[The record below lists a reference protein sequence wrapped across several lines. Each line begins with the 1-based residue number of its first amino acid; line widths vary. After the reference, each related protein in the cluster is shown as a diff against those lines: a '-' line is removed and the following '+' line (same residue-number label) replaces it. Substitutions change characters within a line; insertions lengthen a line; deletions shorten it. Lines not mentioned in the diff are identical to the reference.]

1 MINRLN
7 SLEKRLNLLNLRKE
21 ANLISRLSK
30 IAIDAPH
37 EESEVDP
44 EIESIGLTQG
54 EDGVITLSAD
64 SAAIVSE
71 NLDKAERL
79 LFEVLEQLI
88 VTTETS
94 VGYSKL
100 HKDTYDPR
108 LISLINNLEEANER
122 LFDAGMQ
129 ASHLRDGTG
138 D

>member
-1 MINRLN
+1 MKKIAADRNYRIF
-7 SLEKRLNLLNLRKE
+7 RKK
-21 ANLISRLSK
+21 ANLVSK
-30 IAIDAPH
+30 TAIAAPY

-54 EDGVITLSAD
+54 EDGVITLPAD
-64 SAAIVSE
+64 SAAIVSR

-108 LISLINNLEEANER
+108 LISLIGNLEEANEK
-122 LFDAGMQ
+122 LFDAGMM
-129 ASHLRDGTG
+129 ANHLRDGTG